1 MMDEQMQAAEDART
15 QQVILRLAAMSDKWE
30 RVQQAILDELLLAVS
45 QYSSMANP
53 HDGWA
58 RIKEELDELWAEVI
72 QEYLPGMNV
81 LLERLWSLWA
91 KYRGEEGVAGGQASN
106 D

>member
-1 MMDEQMQAAEDART
+1 MDEQMQAAEDART

-45 QYSSMANP
+45 HYNSMANP

-58 RIKEELDELWAEVI
+58 RIREEVDELWDEVKTREQPIERMRAEAI
-72 QEYLPGMNV
+72 QVGAMAMRFILDVCGGM
-81 LLERLWSLWA
+81 
-91 KYRGEEGVAGGQASN
+91 Q
-106 D
+106 